1 MDMGK
6 RLMRYSILL
15 LALIS
20 ANLMASA
27 PIGSST
33 VLGSYANRQ
42 SLMTSLSNPAAPYLM
57 TNIQSFRAGFLGP
70 LSLGYEIGDAKDL
83 KDQVDQLETILEKDY
98 SSSLSSLT
106 VVDLAKLGL
115 TTNSTNEEISNAL
128 LNGDTEVSRAVSQAN
143 TILGDIGDTAYVKL
157 SGGLQVP
164 FMPVIY
170 KTNNRGAFMLDSDV
184 SFVGRVGVLS
194 DDISAKVSG
203 EDVELSS
210 DTAVFLKRAT
220 DFRVG
225 LGYSQAVGRPVSGA
239 LILGGKINLHSIAL
253 GQKLSFLTNKDD
265 NGTDAFGD
273 FLMNRENVQSGISLD
288 LGAIWT
294 APNYQLGAT
303 VTSIN
308 EPEFDFEELGN
319 CSGLSGSELASCSS
333 TVNLSNKGKLN
344 LKETYKMKA
353 QLTLDVALMSTN
365 QNWSLSGSYD
375 ANPVEDAVGDRYQW
389 KTVSL
394 SYFSDN
400 LYFPGIR
407 IGYRK
412 NHAGS
417 KLSYATV
424 GATFFRRLDFDIAYG
439 LEKASGESLPRSLY
453 FSLGYGFAF

>member
-1 MDMGK
+1 
-6 RLMRYSILL
+6 MRYSILL

-33 VLGSYANRQ
+33 VLGTYANRQ

-375 ANPVEDAVGDRYQW
+375 ANPVEDAVGDKYQW

>member
-6 RLMRYSILL
+6 RLMRYLVLL

-70 LSLGYEIGDAKDL
+70 LSFGYEMGDVKDL

-98 SSSLSSLT
+98 SSSLSGLSAA
-106 VVDLAKLGL
+106 DLISLGL
-115 TTNSTNEEISNAL
+115 TENSTNVEISNAL
-128 LNGDTEVSRAVSQAN
+128 LNGDTEVSRAVSKAN
-143 TILGDIGDTAYVKL
+143 GILGDVGETAYVKM
-157 SGGLQVP
+157 SGAVQVP
-164 FMPVIY
+164 FMPIIY
-170 KTNNRGAFMLDSDV
+170 KTNNRGAFMVDANV
-184 SFVGRVGVLS
+184 SFAGRVGVLS
-194 DDISAKVSG
+194 DDISAKVTG
-203 EDVELSS
+203 EDVELTS

-225 LGYSQAVGRPVSGA
+225 IGYSQAVGRPVSGA
-239 LILGGKINLHSIAL
+239 LILGGKVNVHSIAL
-253 GQKLSFLTNKDD
+253 GQKLSFLTDEDD

-273 FLMNRENVQSGISLD
+273 FLMDRENAQTGFSLD
-288 LGAIWT
+288 LGTIWT

-319 CSGLSGSELASCSS
+319 CSNLSGSELSSCSS
-333 TVNLSNKGKLN
+333 TVRLSNKGKLE

-353 QLTLDVALMSTN
+353 QLTLDFALMSIN

-375 ANPVEDAVGDRYQW
+375 VNSVADAVGDKYQW
-389 KTVSL
+389 SIASI

-400 LYFPGIR
+400 AMLPGIR
-407 IGYRK
+407 LGYRK
-412 NHAGS
+412 NHVGS
-417 KLSYATV
+417 QLSYITAGVTL
-424 GATFFRRLDFDIAYG
+424 ARRLNFDLAYG
-439 LEKASGESLPRSLY
+439 LERASGETLPRSLY
-453 FSLGYGFAF
+453 LSLGYAFAF

>member
-33 VLGSYANRQ
+33 VLGTYANRQ

-375 ANPVEDAVGDRYQW
+375 ANPVEDAVGDKYQW

>member
-1 MDMGK
+1 
-6 RLMRYSILL
+6 MRYSILL